1 MIEKKGK
8 TAAEQGSGAVSEYA
22 GFMAGPMLD
31 VSRRFPGASLGE
43 RVRMAL
49 VAHERVRGFGSCV
62 AVVERM
68 AELRSAAAPD
78 GRAWVK
84 ARTLEMGRELDAF
97 MLSFMKNEES
107 FDLKSRFGRI
117 AVLGS
122 TTLLFLDRAEK
133 DDDGVLYRF
142 SCSEGS
148 FGATSK
154 RLSEVFALGATDV
167 YCSVHAFLLKG
178 LDDLARAMVPCRD
191 AVGRLE
197 SFHIPVGTGAVPSGA
212 EVAFIRVSGY
222 VAEDGTDSLRMR
234 FFAPDGRLVPG
245 NDVSLQGLGKLD
257 DGIND
262 YFENLFV
269 SICDGMGDLARMPD
283 PEKPV
288 PFTWFD
294 GVKPVGVRV
303 AGVDRSDG
311 LAFVLA
317 EPVSGKSMLTFSK
330 DFRMEDYLSV
340 RRLVSDL
347 KTAVRKK
354 MRPGSGREVSL

>member
-31 VSRRFPGASLGE
+31 VSRRLPDAGLGE
-43 RVRMAL
+43 RVREAL
-49 VAHERVRGFGSCV
+49 GAHERMRGFGSCA

-97 MLSFMKNEES
+97 MLSLMKNGRPVDMS
-107 FDLKSRFGRI
+107 FRFGRI
-117 AVLGS
+117 PVLGS
-122 TTLLFLDRAEK
+122 GTLLFLEK
-133 DDDGVLYRF
+133 VEMDADGVIYGF
-142 SCSEGS
+142 SHSGGS
-148 FGATSK
+148 LGVPSK
-154 RLSEVFALGATDV
+154 ELSGVFPLGAADV
-167 YCSVHAFLLKG
+167 YCGVRSFLRKG
-178 LDDLARAMVPCRD
+178 LDELACAMVHPRD
-191 AVGRLE
+191 AEGRLE
-197 SFHIPVGTGAVPSGA
+197 SFRIPVGTGPVSSGA
-212 EVAFIRVSGY
+212 EVAFVRVSGF
-222 VAEDGTDSLRMR
+222 VAEDGTDSARMR
-234 FFAPDGRLVPG
+234 FFDADGRLVPG
-245 NDVSLQGLGKLD
+245 NDISLQGLGKID

-269 SICDGMGDLARMPD
+269 IVCDCMGDLARMPD

-347 KTAVRKK
+347 KTAVRKE